1 MLPVGKRYES
11 ARTGGWAQI
20 VERTDTR
27 MSFERLLKPVSG
39 HAGPHFHLDLTQTWE
54 AVQGE
59 GLIEADGS
67 ERLFAAGDR
76 VEMTPGRPHRDP
88 WNPGGGDLIVRG
100 TFEPST
106 PFIEAYAD
114 TLIHHFREGTT
125 NDQDEMPLIQIIAI
139 ASETDGQSF
148 RPGIPIG
155 LQRATAP
162 LAKLVARAR
171 GWPTEFGDAG

>member
-1 MLPVGKRYES
+1 MLPVGKRHAS
-11 ARTGGWAQI
+11 ARTGGWVQV
-20 VERTDTR
+20 VERTPDS
-27 MSFERLLKPVSG
+27 MSFERLLKPGSG

-59 GLIEADGS
+59 GMIEVDGEQRS
-67 ERLFAAGDR
+67 FTAGDR
-76 VEMTPGRPHRDP
+76 IAITPGAPHRDP
-88 WNPGGGDLIVRG
+88 WNPAGGDLIVRG
-100 TFEPST
+100 RFEPST

-125 NDQDEMPLIQIIAI
+125 NDQDEMSLIQIIAI
-139 ASETDGQSF
+139 ADETDGQSF
-148 RPGIPIG
+148 RPGIPVA